1 VSLVLKANASL
12 TSSNGK
18 TSRSERVSALSK
30 MDEAL
35 PPGAALIS
43 AFISPAEEDEFVELL
58 DSGAWSGELK
68 RRVQHFGYRYDY
80 RARAVTLD
88 AYLGPLPDWL
98 ECLGNRLVA
107 AGCFDDLPDQVIS
120 NEYLPGQ
127 GISAHIDCE
136 PCFEGT
142 IVSLSLLSQ
151 CTMVFREK
159 GGDSKRSAILE
170 PRSAMV
176 LKDASRYGWTH
187 EIPGRKS
194 DIIDGSKVERTRRI
208 SLTFRKVIRAL

>member
-1 VSLVLKANASL
+1 MDV
-12 TSSNGK
+12 
-18 TSRSERVSALSK
+18 ALSK

-35 PPGAALIS
+35 PPGATLVP
-43 AFISPAEEDEFVELL
+43 AFISPEEEDEFVQLL
-58 DSGAWSGELK
+58 DGGAWSGELK

-98 ECLGNRLVA
+98 HSLGHRLVA
-107 AGCFDDLPDQVIS
+107 AGCCDDLPDQVIA

-136 PCFEGT
+136 PCFNDT
-142 IVSLSLLSQ
+142 IVSLSLLSR
-151 CTMVFREK
+151 CMMVFREK
-159 GGDSKRSAILE
+159 GSNSRCSTILE

-187 EIPGRKS
+187 EIPARKS
-194 DIIDGSKVERTRRI
+194 DIVDGIKVERSRRI
-208 SLTFRKVIRAL
+208 SLTFRKVIRAFQGGARVLPGHQSRCA